1 MYAGY
6 WGASMLKGEE
16 PYYVERAL
24 KRVAAL
30 ENEMKTNQQF
40 ISSKAAAQ
48 AAAQAAAL
56 LATPAQPRQHR
67 EARRL
72 LRAWQQQQSQPRLV
86 AR

>member
-1 MYAGY
+1 MVGIESPHEKSRPVCQY
-6 WGASMLKGEE
+6 
-16 PYYVERAL
+16 R
-24 KRVAAL
+24 AAL

-40 ISSKAAAQ
+40 ISSR

-56 LATPAQPRQHR
+56 LAAPALPRQHR

-72 LRAWQQQQSQPRLV
+72 LRAWQQQQTQFQQPRQA

>member
-1 MYAGY
+1 MKKAAWYREY
-6 WGASMLKGEE
+6 
-16 PYYVERAL
+16 R
-24 KRVAAL
+24 AAL
-30 ENEMKTNQQF
+30 ENEMKIQKQYV
-40 ISSKAAAQ
+40 SSR

-72 LRAWQQQQSQPRLV
+72 LRAWQQQQSQPRPV

>member
-1 MYAGY
+1 MAGT
-6 WGASMLKGEE
+6 GLPHEKSRL
-16 PYYVERAL
+16 VVTHR
-24 KRVAAL
+24 AAL

-48 AAAQAAAL
+48 ATAL

-72 LRAWQQQQSQPRLV
+72 LRAWQNQQSQPRPV

>member
-1 MYAGY
+1 MG
-6 WGASMLKGEE
+6 GCRHGKSGSGMRTPHEKSRL
-16 PYYVERAL
+16 VVTHR
-24 KRVAAL
+24 AAL
-30 ENEMKTNQQF
+30 ENEMKIQKQYV
-40 ISSKAAAQ
+40 SSR

-72 LRAWQQQQSQPRLV
+72 LRAWQQQQSQPRQA